1 MNRTLKGNILITI
14 LVIGFMM
21 SLLLI
26 PAVSTVSRLMK
37 VQGITS
43 NFVAEEEALSSG
55 IDYARYLI
63 ANEMTQGVLSLPQGT
78 VEVVM
83 NVPNTVGNVYE
94 YYDVMIVYRPKSSAN
109 VVWTVKLVKDTVT
122 LSSWAVSIEGGGR

>member
-1 MNRTLKGNILITI
+1 MNRTLKGNVLITI

-21 SLLLI
+21 SLLLV

-37 VQGITS
+37 VQGVTS
-43 NFVAEEEALSSG
+43 RFVAQEEALSSG

-63 ANEMTQGVLSLPQGT
+63 AHEMMQGVLSLPQGT

-83 NVPNTVGNVYE
+83 NMPNTVGDVYE
-94 YYDVMIVYRPKSSAN
+94 YYDVMIVYKPQSSAE
-109 VVWTVKLVKDTVT
+109 VIWAVTLVKDTVSQ
-122 LSSWAVSIEGGGR
+122 SSWAVSIEGGGR